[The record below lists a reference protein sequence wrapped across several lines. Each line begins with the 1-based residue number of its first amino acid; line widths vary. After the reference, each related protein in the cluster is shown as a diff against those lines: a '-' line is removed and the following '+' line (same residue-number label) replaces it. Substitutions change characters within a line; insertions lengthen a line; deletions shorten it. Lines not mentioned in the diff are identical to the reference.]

1 MDDLVGHPAGPNSID
16 LSLFLNYEPPGPW
29 RALLHGNWTVRGRNE
44 MGPDGAVT
52 ANYGGDATVP
62 SQTRVRRYG
71 VSMLQ
76 GVRQRRGLLEAAVAY
91 EVLPHLRVTAA
102 VRGERLYDAER
113 GTDTYLSP
121 RLVLNWGLPFQHL
134 RY

>member
-1 MDDLVGHPAGPNSID
+1 MGDLVGHPAGPNSVD
-16 LSLFLNYEPPGPW
+16 LSVFLNYEPPGPW
-29 RALLHGNWTVRGRNE
+29 RALLGASWTVQGRNRV
-44 MGPDGAVT
+44 GADGTVT